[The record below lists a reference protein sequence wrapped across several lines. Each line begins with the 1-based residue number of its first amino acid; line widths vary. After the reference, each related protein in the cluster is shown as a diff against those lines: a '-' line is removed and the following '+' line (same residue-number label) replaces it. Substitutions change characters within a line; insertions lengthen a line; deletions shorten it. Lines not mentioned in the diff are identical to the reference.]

1 MKQQILYGLS
11 TLIDEITIENIL
23 EKISNGVLT
32 NWVETWYNQAKLMVE
47 FLIED
52 EKSANP

>member
-1 MKQQILYGLS
+1 MKQQVLYDLS

-32 NWVETWYNQAKLMVE
+32 NLVETWYNQAKLMAE